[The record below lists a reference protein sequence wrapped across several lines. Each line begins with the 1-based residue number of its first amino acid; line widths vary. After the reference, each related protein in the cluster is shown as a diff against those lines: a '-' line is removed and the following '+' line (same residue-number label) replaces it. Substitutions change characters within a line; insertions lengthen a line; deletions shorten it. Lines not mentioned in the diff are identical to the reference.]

1 MPVKH
6 DLFADLDAS
15 PEDVKQRRQGDEKL
29 SRLLDDYQ
37 AADTAVLDA
46 ESASSN
52 DDELKKLKEKRLL
65 IKDKIVQQ
73 WQYPESQGA
82 GTGKF

>member
-15 PEDVKQRRQGDEKL
+15 AEDVKQRRQGDEKL

-46 ESASSN
+46 ESAAGS
-52 DDELKKLKEKRLL
+52 DDDLKKLKEKRLL

>member
-6 DLFADLDAS
+6 DLFEDLNVSKA
-15 PEDVKQRRQGDEKL
+15 EVEKRRQGDEKL
-29 SRLLDDYQ
+29 SRLLDDYKT
-37 AADTAVLDA
+37 ADTAVVDA
-46 ESASSN
+46 EAAAAA
-52 DDELKKLKEKRLL
+52 DDEVKKLKEKRLL

-73 WQYPESQGA
+73 WEYPDTQGA

>member
-15 PEDVKQRRQGDEKL
+15 AEDVKQRRQDDEKL

-37 AADTAVLDA
+37 AADAAVLDA
-46 ESASSN
+46 EASSSN

-65 IKDKIVQQ
+65 IKDKVVQQ
-73 WQYPESQGA
+73 WQYPDSQGA

>member
-6 DLFADLDAS
+6 NLFADLNVTR
-15 PEDVKQRRQGDEKL
+15 EQVEERRQGDEKL
-29 SRLLDDYQ
+29 SRLLDEYNS
-37 AADTAVLDA
+37 ADAAVLEA
-46 ESASSN
+46 EDKTAA

-73 WQYPESQGA
+73 WEYPDTQGA
-82 GTGKF
+82 GSGKF